1 MTALKDIKQ
10 KFEGCITKE
19 KFQDINHQLIKVNN
33 NYELNLREFQLLQ
46 KENSS
51 YKQEVV
57 NKTKDLNHL
66 QEDYIN
72 VNAELKNK
80 MDVMN
85 NTIVS
90 IISINLILMLMFRN
104 ILKRMM
110 IIS

>member
-1 MTALKDIKQ
+1 
-10 KFEGCITKE
+10 
-19 KFQDINHQLIKVNN
+19 
-33 NYELNLREFQLLQ
+33 
-46 KENSS
+46 
-51 YKQEVV
+51 
-57 NKTKDLNHL
+57 L
-66 QEDYIN
+66 QEDYIK

>member
-1 MTALKDIKQ
+1 M
-10 KFEGCITKE
+10 
-19 KFQDINHQLIKVNN
+19 
-33 NYELNLREFQLLQ
+33 LQ

-66 QEDYIN
+66 QEDYIK